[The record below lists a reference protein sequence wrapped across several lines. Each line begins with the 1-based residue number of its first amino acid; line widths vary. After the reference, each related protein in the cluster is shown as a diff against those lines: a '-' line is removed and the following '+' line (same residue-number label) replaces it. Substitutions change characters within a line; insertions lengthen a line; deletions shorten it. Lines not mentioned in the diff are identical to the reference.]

1 MRQKISTAIG
11 VASSLSKRCGICWV
25 QFHKCQA
32 WISDEL
38 DERFRLIKSYHTI
51 VGLVDC
57 KERVVYEIGK
67 YSRTTSKQF
76 TQICN
81 QMFSSYDRKYVEGRV

>member
-1 MRQKISTAIG
+1 MEDIIKIAQEC
-11 VASSLSKRCGICWV
+11 SKKWGICWV

-32 WISDEL
+32 WISDEF
-38 DERFRLIKSYHTI
+38 DERYRLIKSYHTI
-51 VGLVDC
+51 VGLIDC
-57 KERVVYEIGK
+57 KEHVVYEIGK

-81 QMFSSYDRKYVEGRV
+81 QLFRGYDRKYIEGRV

>member
-1 MRQKISTAIG
+1 MSENETIIDIAVG
-11 VASSLSKRCGICWV
+11 LSKRHSICWV

-38 DERFRLIKSYHTI
+38 DERFRLIKSYNTI
-51 VGLVDC
+51 VGLVDT
-57 KERVVYEIGK
+57 KVKKVYEIGK
-67 YSRTTSKQF
+67 YSKTTSKQF

-81 QMFSSYDRKYVEGRV
+81 QMFSSYERVYISGRV